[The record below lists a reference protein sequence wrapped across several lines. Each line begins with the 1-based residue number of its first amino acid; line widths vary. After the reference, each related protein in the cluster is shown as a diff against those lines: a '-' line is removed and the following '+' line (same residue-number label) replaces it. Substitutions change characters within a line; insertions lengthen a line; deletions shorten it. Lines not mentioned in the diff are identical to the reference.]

1 MNAMV
6 KRNALRTG
14 MPGLARFRRDRK
26 GVISIEVAILVSVL
40 SFMAVGTV
48 DLALAFARQSEM
60 SNAVRAGVQFAL
72 VRRPSIGPSADVQE
86 SIMSLETIRTAVID
100 SARYLTS
107 DPGAESLSADV
118 FCQCPDT
125 TPVACVSEPG
135 VPLPCSGKQTF
146 LEVTL
151 LNEYTPVLRFP
162 GIPDSF
168 QLTAQQSIRL
178 N

>member
-1 MNAMV
+1 MLKYFAHR
-6 KRNALRTG
+6 KATRR
-14 MPGLARFRRDRK
+14 LAVFRRDRK

-40 SFMAVGTV
+40 SLMAVGTV

-72 VRRPSIGPSADVQE
+72 VRRPSIGPSANEQD

-107 DPGAESLSADV
+107 DPGADALTADV

-125 TPVACVSEPG
+125 TPVVCVSEPG

-151 LNEYTPVLRFP
+151 LNNYTPVLRFP
-162 GIPDSF
+162 GIPESF
-168 QLTAQQSIRL
+168 QLQAKQSIRL